1 MAEILQPLGSRMADV
16 PRMATQTARVVT
28 YNVHGFVGMDG
39 VRDPER
45 VATAIEQLS
54 PDLVALQE
62 VELDADDA
70 QEPPGAT
77 AAWLGRR
84 LNMRCHFT
92 LTRPGRRGG
101 HFGNAVLSRHAFEL
115 VAEGSLP
122 RRRGEARAVQWL
134 RVRSPA
140 HEFHLMNTHLGVR
153 FWERRVQ
160 IRALLGA
167 EWLVRAGT
175 DLPIVVCGDFNAT
188 TLSPIYRA
196 LARDLCDVRR
206 STRRLPGTWPASL
219 PLLAIDHMFVSREFR
234 VLSCAV
240 PRNAVTRVASDHL
253 PLLAELEWEPVARVT
268 SSLQVGAPESEP
280 VDARAAGGAEGRLA
294 S

>member
-1 MAEILQPLGSRMADV
+1 MAEVLQQLSSRMADA
-16 PRMATQTARVVT
+16 PRTATQTARVLT

-45 VATAIEQLS
+45 VATAIERLS

-62 VELDADDA
+62 VELDLDHGR
-70 QEPPGAT
+70 EPPGTT

-84 LNMRCHFT
+84 LDMRCHFT
-92 LTRPGRRGG
+92 LTRPGSRGG
-101 HFGNAVLSRHAFEL
+101 HFGNAVLSRHDFEM

-122 RRRGEARAVQWL
+122 KRGGEPRAVQWL
-134 RVRSPA
+134 RVRTPA
-140 HEFHLMNTHLGVR
+140 GDFHLMNTHLGLR
-153 FWERRVQ
+153 FWERRMQVQ
-160 IRALLGA
+160 ALLGA

-188 TLSPIYRA
+188 RLSPVYRA
-196 LARDLCDVRR
+196 LARDLRDVRHAG
-206 STRRLPGTWPASL
+206 RRVPGTWPASH
-219 PLLAIDHMFVSREFR
+219 PLLAIDHMFVSHEFHVR
-234 VLSCAV
+234 SCTV

-253 PLLAELEWEPVARVT
+253 PLVAELEWEPVALT
-268 SSLQVGAPESEP
+268 G
-280 VDARAAGGAEGRLA
+280 GRLA